1 MTTAIRR
8 QYIYLP
14 KRGNITTGSRN
25 IHISRSSLS
34 ILSGNIR
41 LRLSSL
47 NNLSDNIRRRLS
59 SRVSNILSSRT
70 VINTLLSSP
79 TAAVNILLKATHI
92 TISRIMAPHT
102 ADSLITATRAEKDR
116 ADVNITTISRPDA
129 VPISR
134 DQKRKRRRKNAAAEF
149 QDFSQDCC

>member
-70 VINTLLSSP
+70 VINTLL
-79 TAAVNILLKATHI
+79 KATHI
-92 TISRIMAPHT
+92 TISRIMATHT

>member
-34 ILSGNIR
+34 ILIGNIR

-59 SRVSNILSSRT
+59 S
-70 VINTLLSSP
+70 P
-79 TAAVNILLKATHI
+79 TAAVNILLRATHI
-92 TISRIMAPHT
+92 TISRIMATHT